1 MNISQATL
9 SRISELCSNKNI
21 SLNYLC
27 TNSAVPQSTISE
39 FVQGRTQSITLNT
52 LKKLCDGLDISIADF
67 FDTDTFRNLEQ
78 EIK

>member
-9 SRISELCSNKNI
+9 NRISELCADRDI

-27 TNSAVPQSTISE
+27 THSAVPQSTVNE
-39 FVQGRTQSITLNT
+39 FVHGRTQSITLNT
-52 LKKLCDGLDISIADF
+52 LKKLCDGLDISITDF